1 VDARCIMTFWL
12 DRQPHASETGAH
24 LSSPVNATELAISHL
39 AFAADA
45 LAGVALSPTDSA
57 RLEALMTKL
66 NGAILR

>member
-1 VDARCIMTFWL
+1 MTDFWK
-12 DRQPHASETGAH
+12 DRAPLAQETGAH
-24 LSSPVNATELAISHL
+24 IYAPVSATELAISHL

-57 RLEALMTKL
+57 RLSALVTKL